1 MTLPRQVFFLLII
14 AALGLCSCAKPV
26 AKFSY
31 ATDKKEAPAKVT
43 FTNESKKAENYF
55 WDFGDDKQ
63 SNEEMPIHEYKSSGN
78 YEVTLRAYKGDK
90 EHVYKQRVFIEA
102 PKECLVELETAFG
115 TMTILLYNE
124 TPEHRDNFVKL
135 VEENFYD
142 DLLFHRVINGFM
154 IQGGDPN
161 SKNAKPNAR
170 LGSGGPG
177 YQIPAEFVDEHV
189 HVKGALSAARMGDN
203 VNPQKKSSGSQFYI
217 VHGRPVTSDQ
227 LESTAAQK
235 GTRYSKEQIED
246 YLKNGGTPFLD
257 REYTVFG
264 RVVKGLEVID
274 AIAAEKTL
282 PGDRPEKD
290 IKMKMQLVK

>member
-1 MTLPRQVFFLLII
+1 MILPRQLFFLLTIT
-14 AALGLCSCAKPV
+14 ALCVCSCANPV

-43 FTNESKKAENYF
+43 FKNESKKSETYS
-55 WDFGDDKQ
+55 WDFGDGTQ
-63 SNEEMPIHEYKSSGN
+63 SSQATPVHEYKSSGN
-78 YEVTLRAYKGDK
+78 YEVILKASKGGK

-102 PKECLVELETAFG
+102 PKECLVELETEFG

-124 TPEHRDNFVKL
+124 TPQHRDNFVKL
-135 VEENFYD
+135 VEDKFYD
-142 DLLFHRVINGFM
+142 DLLFHRVISGFM

-161 SKNAKPNAR
+161 SKNAKPDAR

-189 HVKGALSAARMGDN
+189 HVKGALSAARTGDN
-203 VNPQKKSSGSQFYI
+203 VNPQRKSSGSQFYI
-217 VHGRPVTSDQ
+217 VHGRPVTNDQ

-246 YLKNGGTPFLD
+246 YLKYGGTPFLD
-257 REYTVFG
+257 RDYTVFG
-264 RVVKGLEVID
+264 RVIKGLEVID
-274 AIAAEKTL
+274 AIAAAKTL
-282 PGDRPEKD
+282 PGDRPEEN